1 MITSTTR
8 PFRLGL
14 TTSAALVAFAS
25 NSILCRLALS
35 DEAIDP
41 NSFTMIRIG
50 SGAAVLVLCA
60 TAVRERGAHR
70 SGSWRSAA
78 ALGAYALAFSFAYVR
93 LSAGTGAL
101 LLFGAVQ
108 LTIIAAALYAG
119 ERARALEWIGLA
131 SASAGLAYLSAP
143 GLTAPP
149 LVGSLLMIAAG
160 VAWGL
165 YTIQGRTVANPLRA
179 TTGNF
184 VRSVPLVLVAVVV
197 AAVAVRPPVTLSQTG
212 ILLAVA
218 SGGLTSAL
226 GYVVWY
232 RALRELTALRAASVQ
247 LTVPVLAA
255 VGGVVFLGERI
266 TTRLVLASLLILGG
280 VAVTLLSRQRSSQP
294 AGSVAT
300 AR

>member
-1 MITSTTR
+1 VTNR
-8 PFRLGL
+8 LFRLAI
-14 TTSAALVAFAS
+14 TTTAALVAFAS

-35 DEAIDP
+35 DAAIDP
-41 NSFTMIRIG
+41 NSFTIIRIC
-50 SGAAVLVLCA
+50 SGALVLVLCA
-60 TAVRERGAHR
+60 AAVGAPDAYR
-70 SGSWRSAA
+70 SGSWRSAT
-78 ALGAYALAFSFAYVR
+78 ALVAYALAFSFAYVQ

-119 ERARALEWIGLA
+119 ERARTLEWIGLA
-131 SASAGLAYLSAP
+131 SASAGLTYLSAP

-149 LVGSLLMIAAG
+149 LVGSVLMIAAG
-160 VAWGL
+160 VAWGI
-165 YTIQGRTVANPLRA
+165 YTIQGRGVANPLHA

-184 VRSVPLVLVAVVV
+184 VRSVPLI
-197 AAVAVRPPVTLSQTG
+197 AAAFIVPAMVVRPPVVLSQRG
-212 ILLAVA
+212 ILLAVV

-232 RALRELTALRAASVQ
+232 RALRALTGIRAASVQ

-255 VGGVVFLGERI
+255 LGGAVLLGERI
-266 TTRLVLASLLILGG
+266 TLRLVVAALMILGG
-280 VAVTLLSRQRSSQP
+280 VALTLLARQRSSRP
-294 AGSVAT
+294 AARVAT